1 MQQSETWIETRLT
14 LSNGPIRNLVR
25 NEAKVTLGLDV
36 TSCKCHSRRQFP
48 VNLSRVDQSQPFWW
62 KLTNNRL
69 SSGKIDVIEHI
80 ERHHM
85 AHSQPRDKSYFVS
98 NDKGFIYNQ
107 LVQET
112 MKRPDK
118 SMPHRKL
125 HKRGVRQ
132 KTFSDIVGVHGLSKD
147 ACYTV
152 TVIYDTTNHK
162 LITAFPTI

>member
-1 MQQSETWIETRLT
+1 MEKGDDASCQRERQRYYYPLKLPST
-14 LSNGPIRNLVR
+14 GYKP
-25 NEAKVTLGLDV
+25 GDV
-36 TSCKCHSRRQFP
+36 C
-48 VNLSRVDQSQPFWW
+48 VDASPE
-62 KLTNNRL
+62 
-69 SSGKIDVIEHI
+69 KIDVIEHI

-85 AHSQPRDKSYFVS
+85 AHSQRRDKSYFVS

>member
-1 MQQSETWIETRLT
+1 MEVSDASCRRERQRCYPLT
-14 LSNGPIRNLVR
+14 LPSKGYKQGDVSVDISLEKIEVMKHIARN
-25 NEAKVTLGLDV
+25 
-36 TSCKCHSRRQFP
+36 
-48 VNLSRVDQSQPFWW
+48 
-62 KLTNNRL
+62 
-69 SSGKIDVIEHI
+69 
-80 ERHHM
+80 HM
-85 AHSQPRDKSYFVS
+85 AHSQRRDKSYFVS
-98 NDKGFIYNQ
+98 NDKAFIYKQ

-125 HKRGVRQ
+125 HNRGVRQ
-132 KTFSDIVGVHGLSKD
+132 KTFSEIVGVHGFSKD

>member
-1 MQQSETWIETRLT
+1 MDISLEKIEVMKH
-14 LSNGPIRNLVR
+14 IARN
-25 NEAKVTLGLDV
+25 
-36 TSCKCHSRRQFP
+36 
-48 VNLSRVDQSQPFWW
+48 
-62 KLTNNRL
+62 
-69 SSGKIDVIEHI
+69 
-80 ERHHM
+80 HM
-85 AHSQPRDKSYFVS
+85 AHSQRRDKSYFVS
-98 NDKGFIYNQ
+98 NDKAFIYKQ

-125 HKRGVRQ
+125 HNRGVRQ
-132 KTFSDIVGVHGLSKD
+132 KTFSEIVGVHGFSKD